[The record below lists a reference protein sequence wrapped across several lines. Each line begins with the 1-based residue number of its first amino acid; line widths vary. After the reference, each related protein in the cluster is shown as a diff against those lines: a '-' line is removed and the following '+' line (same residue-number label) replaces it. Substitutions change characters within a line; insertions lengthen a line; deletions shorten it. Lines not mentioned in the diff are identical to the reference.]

1 MDRLVVALGEEN
13 RVKRKNALKKLLSKA
28 ESREFDE
35 WTITE
40 FIQPIANKLTDSSE
54 INREIT
60 TKILAVLVADEKKYG
75 QIQMDFFPLI
85 IPLLHKR
92 LDRVENIIRITV
104 LYRFFWNKWE
114 NDHTVR
120 SWSAECENEI
130 KFDR

>member
-60 TKILAVLVADEKKYG
+60 TKILAVIVADEKKYG

-92 LDRVENIIRITV
+92 LDRVENILRITV
-104 LYRFFWNKWE
+104 LYRLFF
-114 NDHTVR
+114 
-120 SWSAECENEI
+120 
-130 KFDR
+130 